1 MSFKVCL
8 MSYNILPLTKNI
20 LENTH
25 CCYKINMLIVVLC
38 MIHLYFLFLECYQ

>member
-25 CCYKINMLIVVLC
+25 CCYKINVVLC
-38 MIHLYFLFLECYQ
+38 VIHLYFLFLECYQ

>member
-25 CCYKINMLIVVLC
+25 CCYKMLIVVLC
-38 MIHLYFLFLECYQ
+38 VIHLYFLFLECYQ